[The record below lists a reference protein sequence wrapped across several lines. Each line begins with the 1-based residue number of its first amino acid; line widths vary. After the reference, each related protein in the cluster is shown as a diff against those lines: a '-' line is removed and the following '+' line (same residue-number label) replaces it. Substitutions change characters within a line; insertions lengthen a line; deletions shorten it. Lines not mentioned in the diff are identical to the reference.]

1 VAVAVTIAR
10 TKASDV
16 MPGRLLQSD
25 SPVTPPCT
33 ISSVDTS
40 SPTLSSTGSAT
51 SSPIGSKSG
60 KLA

>member
-1 VAVAVTIAR
+1 MGL
-10 TKASDV
+10 KASDV

-25 SPVTPPCT
+25 SPVTPPGT

-40 SPTLSSTGSAT
+40 SPTLSSTGSA
-51 SSPIGSKSG
+51 SSSAIGSKSG